1 MISSIL
7 TGSKSKLSRL
17 MLETVQ
23 WCSLAERD
31 DETLLATSQFISL
44 FNSKFITTS
53 VLLILL
59 LAYKTYKSLVLS
71 VK

>member
-7 TGSKSKLSRL
+7 TGSKTKLSRL
-17 MLETVQ
+17 MLETVP

-44 FNSKFITTS
+44 FNSKIYYNFSTFDIIVS
-53 VLLILL
+53 I
-59 LAYKTYKSLVLS
+59 
-71 VK
+71 

>member
-7 TGSKSKLSRL
+7 SGSKTKLSRL

-23 WCSLAERD
+23 SCSLAERD

-44 FNSKFITTS
+44 FNSKIYYNFSTFDIIVS
-53 VLLILL
+53 I
-59 LAYKTYKSLVLS
+59 
-71 VK
+71 